1 MLTRIIIFFLMLV
14 LLNSCYGP
22 TADYK
27 AKQATIQET
36 SKIMREFCT
45 TNTDSNKD
53 WLVANIYF
61 QDNAVTLN
69 SQDKKVLD
77 EVINLHRR
85 CTSTMLII
93 GHASNFESKQGIPL
107 ATSLSYYR
115 AEAVAQY
122 FLQNQVSNKYPKVY
136 FCGNN
141 RNAVVENVATA
152 KDVNQRVEIVFVRN
166 PNLQEYNQQ
175 LCLVS

>member
-1 MLTRIIIFFLMLV
+1 MLV

-27 AKQATIQET
+27 AKQALIKET
-36 SKIMREFCT
+36 SDMMREFCK
-45 TNTDSNKD
+45 TNADSTKD

-61 QDNAVTLN
+61 KDKDSNLTN
-69 SQDKKVLD
+69 QDKKVLD

-93 GHASNFESKQGIPL
+93 GHTSNFEAKQGIPFS
-107 ATSLSYYR
+107 TNLSYQR

-122 FLQNQVSNKYPKVY
+122 FLQNQVSEKYPKVY
-136 FCGNN
+136 VCGNN
-141 RNAVVENVATA
+141 RNAVYENIATA

-166 PNLQEYNQQ
+166 SNLQEYNQQ